1 MPVSSKIHELT
12 KKMLGSFTFDLNK
25 KISFIFIL
33 TIASII
39 IIDSSIVEFYSF
51 SGVRTS
57 SAVNVVIFIA
67 FSIVFAF
74 SGILLVNCVRT
85 ITSKTTYKLPKN
97 LRKFHYIIFGTLIL
111 TIALISI
118 TIFQIIA
125 FNKYHIMLLH
135 IVTFIS
141 HVSALV
147 FAIPLVFIIAKWF
160 KSRRNYIIL
169 LYIITFS
176 LVSVNIVVSITYYEN
191 ILLRSYAIE
200 IKSYR
205 ISAYVTG
212 FYSKPADELLSSV
225 YNVIFIL
232 SFLVIW
238 VATVALLNQY
248 KYRLGKIRYY
258 ALTIIP
264 LIYFIF
270 PFHTYFANLLS
281 PFVLNFP
288 ITVSVIYTIL
298 FSASKQVGALL
309 FSLSFLIAST
319 VVPKDSIRKSLL
331 ISCIGMTILFS
342 SVEITPLQY
351 KVLPPYGLISEAFIP
366 LGAFLLLVGIFTSA
380 VHLSQDGELRRDFR
394 KSAIAQ
400 LNLLRTIGIAQM
412 EKELVKNFKLVE
424 KHDTSLETTQDYSE
438 ENVKQIVHEV
448 LEELKQKDLGKRK

>member
-1 MPVSSKIHELT
+1 
-12 KKMLGSFTFDLNK
+12 
-25 KISFIFIL
+25 
-33 TIASII
+33 
-39 IIDSSIVEFYSF
+39 
-51 SGVRTS
+51 
-57 SAVNVVIFIA
+57 
-67 FSIVFAF
+67 
-74 SGILLVNCVRT
+74 
-85 ITSKTTYKLPKN
+85 
-97 LRKFHYIIFGTLIL
+97 
-111 TIALISI
+111 
-118 TIFQIIA
+118 
-125 FNKYHIMLLH
+125 MLLH

-147 FAIPLVFIIAKWF
+147 FAIPLVFITAKWF

-176 LVSVNIVVSITYYEN
+176 LVSVNIVVSLTYYEN
-191 ILLRSYAIE
+191 ILLRSYSIE

-205 ISAYVTG
+205 ISTYVTG
-212 FYSKPADELLSSV
+212 FYSKPADELLSSA

-238 VATVALLNQY
+238 VATMALLNQY
-248 KYRLGKIRYY
+248 KYRLGKIKYY
-258 ALTIIP
+258 ALTMIS

-288 ITVSVIYTIL
+288 IAVSVIYTIL

-351 KVLPPYGLISEAFIP
+351 KVFPPYGVISESFIP
-366 LGAFLLLVGIFTSA
+366 LGRSCYLLESSLQLYIYLKMESSA
-380 VHLSQDGELRRDFR
+380 EIS
-394 KSAIAQ
+394 
-400 LNLLRTIGIAQM
+400 
-412 EKELVKNFKLVE
+412 EKVQW
-424 KHDTSLETTQDYSE
+424 HS
-438 ENVKQIVHEV
+438 
-448 LEELKQKDLGKRK
+448 